1 MRTMSDMGAHR
12 PPISLLI
19 LLALGSLLGG
29 CGLFVGPQSS
39 APPPTASPTPSPT
52 PGETP
57 SLTATPTA
65 TGSPPLAVCDPATLA
80 ARITQWDGAAGHRI
94 PPVELTSIG
103 VVPRPLR
110 APAPPQ
116 PPRGPG

>member
-1 MRTMSDMGAHR
+1 MRTMSDIRAHR

-19 LLALGSLLGG
+19 VLALGSLLGG
-29 CGLFVGPQSS
+29 CGLFVAPQAT
-39 APPPTASPTPSPT
+39 APPPTAPPTPSPP

-57 SLTATPTA
+57 SPTAPPPA

-94 PPVELTSIG
+94 ATVALTSTG
-103 VVPRPLR
+103 GVPR
-110 APAPPQ
+110 
-116 PPRGPG
+116 